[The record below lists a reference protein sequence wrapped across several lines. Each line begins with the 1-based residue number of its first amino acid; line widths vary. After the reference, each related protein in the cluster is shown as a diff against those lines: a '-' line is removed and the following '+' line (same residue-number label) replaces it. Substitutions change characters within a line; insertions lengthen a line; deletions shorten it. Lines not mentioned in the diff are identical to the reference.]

1 MLRLTAWLQSL
12 KADVSQGGGELQES
26 VSNHSLCVSQG
37 GGELQESLQKS
48 AVMSV
53 EQYEATPVELMH
65 GVAIATPLHPARWL
79 MVNNGDD
86 HCLSL
91 LESAVELSNRGMH
104 KLALRE
110 CR

>member
-1 MLRLTAWLQSL
+1 
-12 KADVSQGGGELQES
+12 
-26 VSNHSLCVSQG
+26 
-37 GGELQESLQKS
+37 
-48 AVMSV
+48 MSV

-79 MVNNGDD
+79 LVNNGDD

-110 CR
+110 CRYLLALAHCHSHWLTLTLTLVYCHSLSHWHTHKFNELSKQALVSSAE